1 MMASAA
7 ENDKKTGGRPKAE
20 PGTAFTVKVSYADM
34 DFIDAAAKRL
44 GVSRGVLIKRAVE
57 AYVDPLA
64 RLQEAANASDRM
76 RADMREMRS
85 LVGKILDVV
94 SRIGLFISGLYAA
107 ENTAKQEAE
116 AESTREYFEN
126 LEADLASLS
135 STPEDVTEV
144 DGSAV
149 QDDDAMGWEQR

>member
-1 MMASAA
+1 MSD
-7 ENDKKTGGRPKAE
+7 EVKNKGGRPRKEPDPNVAE
-20 PGTAFTVKVSYADM
+20 FRFNARKDDIAFV
-34 DFIDAAAKRL
+34 DAAAARL
-44 GVSRGVLIKRAVE
+44 GVERGTLIRRAVE

-64 RLQEAANASDRM
+64 RLQQAANASEQM
-76 RADMREMRS
+76 RSDMREMRS

-126 LEADLASLS
+126 LEADLASIS
-135 STPEDVTEV
+135 STPEGDDV
-144 DGSAV
+144 AV
-149 QDDDAMGWEQR
+149 EGDDAMGWER